1 MGENASMNE
10 ISHLPLTQDDALV
23 SQAVADYERP
33 LVSYAYSL
41 LKDTGTARDAVQ
53 ETFVK
58 LCQQDPEKI
67 RVSLKAWLFTVCR
80 NGALDRLR
88 KDRRMITVDSTTMD
102 AVGCEQPTPAQT
114 AIRKDSHTQA
124 LALLE
129 ELPENQREVI
139 RLRFQ
144 SDLSYR
150 EISAITELSE
160 SNVGFLLHK
169 GLKQLRVLMN
179 A

>member
-1 MGENASMNE
+1 MNE
-10 ISHLPLTQDDALV
+10 ISRQLPEHALV
-23 SQAVADYERP
+23 SKAVANYERL
-33 LVSYAYSL
+33 LVNYAYSL
-41 LKDTGTARDAVQ
+41 LSDTGLARDVVQ

-58 LCQQDPEKI
+58 LCQQDPETV
-67 RVSLKAWLFTVCR
+67 RTSLKAWLFTVCR

-88 KDRRMITVDSTTMD
+88 KDRRMITVDTATMD
-102 AVGCEQPTPAQT
+102 DVGCEQPTPAQN
-114 AIRKDSHTQA
+114 AVRKDSHIQA

-129 ELPENQREVI
+129 RLPENQREVI

-150 EISAITELSE
+150 EISVITELSE

-169 GLKQLRVLMN
+169 GLKQLRALMS